1 MCECFT
7 SSSYKYYSY
16 IYMYAKVI
24 RKFLR
29 QQQTIDKKKKKIVKY
44 VDLNPFMASVY
55 NLWQQLQF
63 NCRRINFEVRKDGV
77 DTSV

>member
-1 MCECFT
+1 
-7 SSSYKYYSY
+7 
-16 IYMYAKVI
+16 MYAKVI